1 MRKSVLLLVII
12 FVIGLCSLVSYGNSG
27 PMVWEGYP
35 SYEMA
40 SVDENSPIE
49 VSHESLT
56 FDFLN
61 SEEYSY
67 AVDGI
72 VTAKY
77 QMNNPTAQGQ
87 SVQMAFPFVS
97 SIFQFQAEKIA
108 VLVDE
113 EPVPYDLYFGPV
125 AERLGNLSQEEGN
138 SRPEFREILESLS
151 GPAYEPAHFSDDTS
165 GKLYT
170 FTLQP
175 TTEEMIHFAVSFQID
190 PEEIQVLSYGFSS
203 FSRDGNKFRIGAGID
218 ETMTLEIYV
227 MGKDL
232 DFSMKAYTDGNLKI
246 ETDEFDVE
254 VTGEERLFRDY
265 FSRYIE
271 RLQEWQGYSL
281 LNEQQ
286 QQQLY
291 RFYAEALDRSFVYTG
306 GCSSENVLW
315 DQIHQDRILLL
326 MYPVEFPPNSEKS
339 VEVRYNAQGSMDS
352 RKTGKPVYSF
362 EYMLHPAKYWKSFKD
377 LDITIM
383 APAKAPYLIESN
395 IEFSQVEPGI
405 YKAFLSSLPEED
417 LVFSLYEK
425 EKITLVDRAYG
436 AVYKQFRYLT
446 PVVVVG
452 GVVLVII
459 AVVIGGGKRL
469 LR

>member
-1 MRKSVLLLVII
+1 MRKSVLLLVIV
-12 FVIGLCSLVSYGNSG
+12 FVIGLCPLVSYGNSG

-61 SEEYSY
+61 AEEYSY
-67 AVDGI
+67 AVDGM

-77 QMNNPTAQGQ
+77 QMKNPTPQGQ
-87 SVQMAFPFVS
+87 SVHMAFPFVS

-125 AERLGNLSQEEGN
+125 AGNLGSASQKEGN
-138 SRPEFREILESLS
+138 SRPDFPKILESIS
-151 GPAYEPAHFSDDTS
+151 VAAYQPVHFSDDTL
-165 GKLYT
+165 GTLYT
-170 FTLQP
+170 ITVQP
-175 TTEEMIHFAVSFQID
+175 IKEEMIHFAIGFQLD
-190 PEEIQVLSYGFSS
+190 LAQTQVLSYGFSS
-203 FSRDGNKFRIGAGID
+203 YSRDGNQFRIGAGTD
-218 ETMTLEIYV
+218 EPMTLEIYV

-232 DFSMKAYTDGNLKI
+232 DFTMKAYTDGGLKT
-246 ETDEFDVE
+246 ETDEFDVD
-254 VTGEERLFRDY
+254 VTEEERLFRDY
-265 FSRYIE
+265 FSEYIE
-271 RLQEWQGYSL
+271 CLQEWQGYSL

-291 RFYAEALDRSFVYTG
+291 HFYTEALDRSFIYTG
-306 GCSSENVLW
+306 GSSSESVLW
-315 DQIHQDRILLL
+315 DQIHQDRIFLL
-326 MYPVEFPPNSEKS
+326 MYSVEFPPNSEKS

-362 EYMLHPAKYWKSFKD
+362 EYMLHPAKYWKDFKD

-395 IEFSQVEPGI
+395 MEFNQVEPGI
-405 YKAFLSSLPEED
+405 YKAFLPSLPEED
-417 LVFSLYEK
+417 LAFSLYEE
-425 EKITLVDRAYG
+425 EKITLVDQAYG
-436 AVYKQFRYLT
+436 ALYKQFRYLT
-446 PVVVVG
+446 PVVM
-452 GVVLVII
+452 
-459 AVVIGGGKRL
+459 VVIVGIVGLIVIVIAGKRKGK
-469 LR
+469 